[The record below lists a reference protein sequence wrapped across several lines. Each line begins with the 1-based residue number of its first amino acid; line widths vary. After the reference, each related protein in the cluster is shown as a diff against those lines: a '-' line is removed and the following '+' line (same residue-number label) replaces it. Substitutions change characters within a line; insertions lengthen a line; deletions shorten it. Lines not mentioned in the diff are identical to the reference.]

1 MLTVTAKLG
10 KSGRL
15 VLPVQFRKSLGVEPG
30 DELILAL
37 DEGELRIF
45 TRGHAIRRAQELVR
59 RYVPGGQSLADELIQ
74 ERRAEG
80 YRE

>member
-1 MLTVTAKLG
+1 MQTITAKLG

-15 VLPVQFRKSLGVEPG
+15 VLPVQFRRALGVEPG

-37 DEGELRIF
+37 DKGELRIF
-45 TRGHAIRRAQELVR
+45 TRGEAIRRAQELVR
-59 RYVPGGQSLADELIQ
+59 SYVPGDQSLANELIQ